1 MAISINGSLNESF
14 LLQLFLNVK
23 ENSSAMILAYH
34 LKFSFINRCEW
45 EVKIELFSGNK
56 VAALIM
62 KEIVDY
68 S

>member
-1 MAISINGSLNESF
+1 MAISIMHCINGSF
-14 LLQLFLNVK
+14 LLQLFLNGK

-34 LKFSFINRCEW
+34 SKFSFINRCEW

-56 VAALIM
+56 VAALTM
-62 KEIVDY
+62 KEIVDC